1 MKPLTDTFTITHN
14 TPTPLATMFD
24 VTDDDNPMALLGQ
37 VVKTNVLLNMKS
49 GNTFIDM
56 FMASLLLISLRRI
69 FMMISEFSIY
79 NMSLGELMPCWRVNK
94 IQFEGKRT
102 TKSNN
107 YATFTE
113 NLFSTRFKAIWH
125 LVSEIK
131 DNERINALREMPI
144 SDSKTDNYGDTISKK
159 LKEYTEDI
167 YVVNQRR
174 SFEIAKGIYAK
185 VRITRDSM
193 GGNNNNRVSAPNVKI
208 DLIQVTI
215 FSRKHSL
222 SYLRQFCDDITTEY
236 IKTLE
241 QQREQKKFIYELG
254 KKEEDYWG
262 WQEYPF
268 TSFKRFDNGMFFD
281 NKKYLIDKI
290 DFFVK
295 NKVWYEENGIPH
307 TLGIGLHGPPGT
319 GKTSVIKSI
328 ANYLNRHVIIIP
340 LNKVKTQDDFMR
352 AFNEQTYNSD
362 NPKNSVGFDKKII
375 VFEDIDCM
383 LDLVKDRSHQT
394 TDADEKHNKKSK
406 EKSEDKSDIEKTGEM
421 LKAVIT
427 DIRNEDDAQMSSFL
441 KKSQPPTDD
450 LTLSFI
456 LNVIDGIRETPGR
469 VLIITSNYFHQLD
482 KALTRPGRIDISLE
496 MRNASVKVISEMYE
510 YYYGEKLDKST
521 RKRLKDG
528 VLSPAAIN
536 NIRFDSS
543 SKEEFTSKLLKHF

>member
-1 MKPLTDTFTITHN
+1 
-14 TPTPLATMFD
+14 
-24 VTDDDNPMALLGQ
+24 
-37 VVKTNVLLNMKS
+37 
-49 GNTFIDM
+49 
-56 FMASLLLISLRRI
+56 
-69 FMMISEFSIY
+69 
-79 NMSLGELMPCWRVNK
+79 
-94 IQFEGKRT
+94 
-102 TKSNN
+102 
-107 YATFTE
+107 
-113 NLFSTRFKAIWH
+113 
-125 LVSEIK
+125 
-131 DNERINALREMPI
+131 MPI
-144 SDSKTDNYGDTISKK
+144 SDSKTDNYGDAISKK

-222 SYLRQFCDDITTEY
+222 AYLRQFCDDITTEY

-394 TDADEKHNKKSK
+394 ADADEKHNKKSK

-521 RKRLKDG
+521 RKRLRDG